1 MVGKEGFWR
10 VDYRNDVGDGGYAIM
25 VFDTGAIV
33 GTDAWGG
40 IWDGAYK
47 FDQRANVIEMTLM
60 VAFPPEVFSAVTG
73 KGFPQGHSETYA
85 FKQPNDLG
93 REVPFQLTIAGRP
106 MAVRF
111 KKIREFPT

>member
-1 MVGKEGFWR
+1 MVGKKGFWR

-33 GTDAWGG
+33 GTDAWAGSG
-40 IWDGAYK
+40 MEPISSTSAPMWSK
-47 FDQRANVIEMTLM
+47 WRWWSL
-60 VAFPPEVFSAVTG
+60 FPPEVFSAVTG

-85 FKQPNDLG
+85 FKLPNALG
-93 REVPFQLTIAGRP
+93 REVPFELTIAGRP